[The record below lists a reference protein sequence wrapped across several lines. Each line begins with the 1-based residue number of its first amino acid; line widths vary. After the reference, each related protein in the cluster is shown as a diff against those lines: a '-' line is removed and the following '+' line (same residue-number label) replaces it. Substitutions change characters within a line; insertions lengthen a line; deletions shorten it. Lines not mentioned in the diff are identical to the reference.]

1 MNSYFLSDSRTML
14 RRSFRR
20 MRRYPSLTI
29 FMALIPVLLLLLFA
43 FVFGGTLGAGLGA
56 STGGRDAYI
65 AYVMPGILLLTVVG
79 TGQGIAI
86 SVAMDMSAGIIARF
100 RTMAIAR
107 GAVLA
112 GHVLGNVIQTL
123 MATGLVL
130 IVALLIGFRPT
141 TGPVEWLA
149 VIGLLALTSLAVSTL
164 CVALG
169 LTTDS
174 VETASNL
181 PMFLM
186 ILLFVSSAF
195 VPVASMP
202 EPLQTFARI
211 NPITPIV
218 ETIRALL
225 YGGSIGADGLLSIG
239 WCIVITLASYVW
251 AMRLFERLPSRA
263 AA

>member
-1 MNSYFLSDSRTML
+1 MTTYFLTDSTTML

-20 MRRYPSLTI
+20 MRRYPSLTL
-29 FMALIPVLLLLLFA
+29 FMALIPILLLLLFA
-43 FVFGGTLGAGLGA
+43 FVFGGTMGAGLGVPG
-56 STGGRDAYI
+56 GGREAYI

-112 GHVLGNVIQTL
+112 GHVLGNVIQTML
-123 MATGLVL
+123 AAGLVL
-130 IVALLIGFRPT
+130 IVALLVGFRSSA
-141 TGPVEWLA
+141 GPIEWLA
-149 VIGLLALTSLAVSTL
+149 VAGLLALTSLAVSCL

-169 LTTDS
+169 LSAGS
-174 VETASNL
+174 VETASNT

-186 ILLFVSSAF
+186 ILLFVSPAF
-195 VPVASMP
+195 VPLASMP
-202 EPLQTFARI
+202 DLLQSIARI

-218 ETIRALL
+218 ETVRGLL
-225 YGGSIGADGLLSIG
+225 SGTPIGSDGLLAVA
-239 WCIVITLASYVW
+239 WCVVIIAVGYLW

-263 AA
+263 NA

>member
-1 MNSYFLSDSRTML
+1 VTTYFLTDSRTML

-20 MRRYPSLTI
+20 MRRYPSLTV

-43 FVFGGTLGAGLGA
+43 FVFGGTMGAGLGVP
-56 STGGRDAYI
+56 GGSRDVYI
-65 AYVMPGILLLTVVG
+65 AYIVPGILLLTVVG

-112 GHVLGNVIQTL
+112 GHVLGNVVQTL
-123 MATGLVL
+123 LAAGLVT
-130 IVALLIGFRPT
+130 IVALLVGFRPT
-141 TGPVEWLA
+141 TGPIEWLA
-149 VIGLLALTSLAVSTL
+149 VVGILALTSLAVSCL

-195 VPVASMP
+195 VPLASLP
-202 EPLQTFARI
+202 EPLQTIARV
-211 NPITPIV
+211 NPITPVV
-218 ETIRALL
+218 ETVRALL
-225 YGGSIGADGLLSIG
+225 YGGEIGMNGVLAVG
-239 WCIVITLASYVW
+239 WGVAITVASYAW

>member
-1 MNSYFLSDSRTML
+1 VTTYFVTDSATML

-20 MRRYPSLTI
+20 MRRYPSLTV

-43 FVFGGTLGAGLGA
+43 FVFGGTMGAGLGA
-56 STGGRDAYI
+56 PAGGRDAYI

-112 GHVLGNVIQTL
+112 GHVLGNVIQTML
-123 MATGLVL
+123 AAALVV
-130 IVALLIGFRPT
+130 IVAVLVGFRPT
-141 TGPVEWLA
+141 TGPLEWLA
-149 VIGLLALTSLAVSTL
+149 VIGLLALTSVAVSCL

-218 ETIRALL
+218 ETVRGLL
-225 YGGSIGADGLLSIG
+225 YGTPIGMNGVLAVG
-239 WCIVITLASYVW
+239 WNIAIALASYLW
-251 AMRLFERLPSRA
+251 AMRLFERLPARA
-263 AA
+263 GG